1 MKRNKAIVTRGELLA
16 AVGEQAVGAI
26 EGWAWEVIIMRPG
39 LSQTVDPNSGLPVDF
54 DAQFIRADYQAFSGA
69 HVFANHNF
77 DGRRLVETWVG
88 TIEQPSVRADGAMIG
103 RLDLLRE
110 TGTDWLREKLMAAK
124 ESSRLDKLGLSVQ
137 FYYRS
142 AERGKLGGK
151 AVSRP
156 RGVIADAPISVDVV
170 MFPAAGGAFLHA
182 VAGLDDSD
190 PESQDLGTQ
199 VSDLRSQVNSLVAVA
214 TQGAK
219 MKERILKMLAALR
232 KLASGDTT
240 TLGRIDAVQ
249 ASVDAQDA
257 NLDEALDRAA
267 DLLAA
272 IPTGARLDAGGAV
285 VAAAAAAA
293 GEVAALRAEV
303 QTVRSELTA
312 ARQAGEA
319 AQARLRLNEALT
331 ASRLPAPLQADIRR
345 RYPEGTAPTA
355 EQITAEITAVREAY
369 AAVVDSPTRL
379 SAAPLIQAGY
389 TSGEKML
396 IGLKRMFGITHEI
409 EEKRRNNLICAER
422 GAALD
427 TAIPEFR
434 GILEAYIALTGD
446 RDMRG
451 VADPEYIRGL
461 AITAEFKTASFP
473 YLMTNVVGAL
483 LLQEFAAGDGSGV
496 FTPEKM
502 RLLAIEG
509 AVPNY
514 KTQERPRFGM
524 FANLDKID
532 PQATDYPELA
542 VPVEQKVTFAME
554 GYGDILPISRRFI
567 LGDDLGAIQEIIRN
581 FGWSAG
587 RTLLQAFTTLFTANA
602 VVSYDAFAWFESA
615 HHLNLGATAL
625 TLAEQVVI
633 RAAFR
638 AFTYLTSGEKIGLAP
653 RYWMVPT
660 DLETQALLVNKTA
673 YLSNSLADPSTVQHM
688 LGKDEENPEGLI
700 VNHLLTDAN
709 NYYVCGDKNRKPF
722 VGIAYLNGRRE
733 PDVQIADNPAE
744 GVMFTGD
751 WLRYRIRY
759 EFVPYVIDH
768 RNVMAEIV
776 AGP

>member
-1 MKRNKAIVTRGELLA
+1 
-16 AVGEQAVGAI
+16 
-26 EGWAWEVIIMRPG
+26 
-39 LSQTVDPNSGLPVDF
+39 
-54 DAQFIRADYQAFSGA
+54 
-69 HVFANHNF
+69 
-77 DGRRLVETWVG
+77 
-88 TIEQPSVRADGAMIG
+88 
-103 RLDLLRE
+103 
-110 TGTDWLREKLMAAK
+110 
-124 ESSRLDKLGLSVQ
+124 
-137 FYYRS
+137 
-142 AERGKLGGK
+142 
-151 AVSRP
+151 
-156 RGVIADAPISVDVV
+156 
-170 MFPAAGGAFLHA
+170 
-182 VAGLDDSD
+182 
-190 PESQDLGTQ
+190 
-199 VSDLRSQVNSLVAVA
+199 
-214 TQGAK
+214 
-219 MKERILKMLAALR
+219 
-232 KLASGDTT
+232 
-240 TLGRIDAVQ
+240 
-249 ASVDAQDA
+249 
-257 NLDEALDRAA
+257 
-267 DLLAA
+267 
-272 IPTGARLDAGGAV
+272 
-285 VAAAAAAA
+285 
-293 GEVAALRAEV
+293 
-303 QTVRSELTA
+303 
-312 ARQAGEA
+312 
-319 AQARLRLNEALT
+319 
-331 ASRLPAPLQADIRR
+331 
-345 RYPEGTAPTA
+345 
-355 EQITAEITAVREAY
+355 
-369 AAVVDSPTRL
+369 
-379 SAAPLIQAGY
+379 
-389 TSGEKML
+389 ML
-396 IGLKRMFGITHEI
+396 IALKRMFGITHEI

-509 AVPNY
+509 AAPNY